1 MTKRKFELMKEL
13 ERDGKFIVFEAP
25 EGYRFGD
32 IRPPKKG
39 EFFWT
44 TLGRS
49 SYAVPVH
56 CDWPPENMMVLL
68 TPTAPPPVLT
78 CEAPTVES
86 VYRRTIE
93 QLKAHAPGFFASDRE
108 VRFGDS
114 AALTNE
120 GFDTW
125 LSPLSGDPLTN
136 MRAVSAS
143 SHGLYRLAS
152 RPWKGSK

>member
-1 MTKRKFELMKEL
+1 MTEREFDLMKEL

-32 IRPPKKG
+32 IRAPKKG
-39 EFFWT
+39 EFIWSA
-44 TLGRS
+44 LGRT
-49 SYAVPVH
+49 SYATPVPN
-56 CDWPPENMMVLL
+56 DWPSQNTMVLL
-68 TPTAPPPVLT
+68 LPTTPPPVLT

-108 VRFGDS
+108 VRFGDA
-114 AALTNE
+114 AALAGE
-120 GFDTW
+120 GFNTW
-125 LSPLSGDPLTN
+125 LSPLTGDPLTN
-136 MRAVSAS
+136 MQMISKD